1 MVSKMANLQRSARRN
16 INLVRKVGRKLV
28 DDGTLVWFIGKRQNC
43 KTFYI
48 ADYDDDNNTIMWT
61 VNKKDG
67 ISFKTERAVH
77 RFIHK
82 HLNDRTDIFLIHA
95 PRE

>member
-1 MVSKMANLQRSARRN
+1 MANQSRAARKK
-16 INLVRKVGRKLV
+16 INLVRKKGKKNMRN
-28 DDGTLVWFIGKRQNC
+28 GLVWFIGKRQNG

-48 ADYDDDNNTIMWT
+48 ADYDDNNNQVMWT
-61 VNKKDG
+61 GSKGDG

-82 HLNDRTDIFLIHA
+82 HLHDRTDIILIQA
-95 PRE
+95 PPA